1 MRENIKVRKLT
12 FDNVKR
18 ARALAP
24 ITICGGKD
32 RQPDVSWRVR
42 RANGPSQGRLL
53 VALDA
58 ARSSPY
64 NPRNE
69 LAKGRGNAQFY

>member
-32 RQPDVSWRVR
+32 RQPRC
-42 RANGPSQGRLL
+42 
-53 VALDA
+53 
-58 ARSSPY
+58 
-64 NPRNE
+64 E
-69 LAKGRGNAQFY
+69 LAGPARQWPVARALVGRAWRSPKQSI